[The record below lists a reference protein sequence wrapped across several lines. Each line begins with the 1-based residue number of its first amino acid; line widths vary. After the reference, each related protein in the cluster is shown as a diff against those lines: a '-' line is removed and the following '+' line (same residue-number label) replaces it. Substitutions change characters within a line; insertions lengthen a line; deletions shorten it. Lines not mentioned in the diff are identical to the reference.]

1 VAEAA
6 LGAETALTMTKIEL
20 QRIKAAT
27 SCGTFKAVQ
36 EKKRSDS
43 KLRRMLMKRRRKIEE
58 EREDRERRKTEKEAR
73 AKRAASA
80 RPPDRPGSLL

>member
-1 VAEAA
+1 MKTEPNRAA
-6 LGAETALTMTKIEL
+6 WEQYLKIHPEPTKEHVT
-20 QRIKAAT
+20 R
-27 SCGTFKAVQ
+27 G
-36 EKKRSDS
+36 D